1 MGKRIRFTTE
11 KNLTESLDYSEEG
24 NYFDTFSKDNSR
36 EQVRQS
42 LIDELITLLKKHNIL
57 NTDST
62 GIAIINDVFSYH
74 KESSIDPVKFMNTV
88 IDILKRL
95 YYFDNK
101 TG

>member
-1 MGKRIRFTTE
+1 M
-11 KNLTESLDYSEEG
+11 DYSEEG
-24 NYFDTFSKDNSR
+24 NYFDTFSKDNAK
-36 EQVRQS
+36 EQVKQS
-42 LIDELITLLKKHNIL
+42 IIEDLEKLLKEHNIL

-74 KESSIDPVKFMNTV
+74 KESSIDPVKFMNTA

>member
-1 MGKRIRFTTE
+1 MMGETRFID
-11 KNLTESLDYSEEG
+11 ESLDYSEDG

-74 KESSIDPVKFMNTV
+74 KEPFLDPVKFMNTV